1 MSAYVLGIDQSTQG
15 TKALLFD
22 AAGRIAGRADLTHRQ
37 IVNGQ
42 GWVSH
47 DLQEI
52 YRNTVR
58 CVKALL
64 ASAGTDGKNIAVAGI
79 SNQRETACAW
89 DASTGESVCGAVV
102 WQCARAAD
110 VCARIERENPGVR
123 DMVRAKTGLALSP
136 YFTAAKFAW
145 ILENVP
151 AAQCALEKGNLRLGT
166 VDSYLVWNLTRG
178 RVFRT
183 DCSNAARTQL
193 FDIRALRWDSDLCR
207 VFGVPEGCLPEV
219 VSSDGDFGTTDFGGA
234 LDHAVPVRCVMGDSN
249 GALFGQDCRR
259 PGGIKCTYGT
269 GSSVMM
275 NTGAKPAAAE
285 NLSVSLAWT
294 LRGETAYVLEGNVN
308 HSGAVISWMQHDL
321 RLFDSAAES
330 AALSLGANPAD
341 KTFLVPA
348 FSGLGAPYWDSGAR
362 AVFCGMSRTTG
373 RAELVRAG
381 LESIAQQVTDIL
393 ETMRRESG
401 LAAECM
407 RADGGAAK
415 NAVLMQ
421 MQSDLAPVRVEA
433 SNVEELSGMG
443 VAYAAG
449 IAEGIYDG
457 KTIFSVAERTAYE
470 PRMPKE
476 KRRERRDGWAAAVRC
491 ARLR

>member
-1 MSAYVLGIDQSTQG
+1 MGAYVLGIDQSTQG

-22 AAGRIAGRADLTHRQ
+22 GSGRFVGRADLPHRQ
-37 IVNGQ
+37 IVNAR

-47 DLQEI
+47 DLAEI

-58 CVKALL
+58 CVRNLL
-64 ASAGTDGKNIAVAGI
+64 AETGIRGAEIAAAGI

-89 DASTGESVCGAVV
+89 DASTGEPVCDAVV

-110 VCARIERENPGVR
+110 VCARTERENPGIRDTVR
-123 DMVRAKTGLALSP
+123 ERTGLELSP

-151 AAQCALEKGNLRLGT
+151 AARRALNNGTLRLGT
-166 VDSYLVWNLTRG
+166 VDSYLLWKLTEG

-193 FDIRALRWDSDLCR
+193 FDIRKLAWDPDLCAL
-207 VFGVPEGCLPEV
+207 FGVPEECLPEPV
-219 VSSDGDFGTTDFGGA
+219 ASDGNFGTSDFGGA
-234 LDHAVPVRCVMGDSN
+234 LENPVPVRCVMGDSN

-259 PGGIKCTYGT
+259 PGTIKCTYGT

-275 NTGAKPAAAE
+275 NTGAAPARAE
-285 NLSVSLAWT
+285 KLSVSLAWRIGGGT
-294 LRGETAYVLEGNVN
+294 QYVLEGNVN
-308 HSGAVISWMQHDL
+308 NSGAVISWMKRDL
-321 RLFDSAAES
+321 GLIGSAAES
-330 AALSLGANPAD
+330 ADLARRANPAD
-341 KTFLVPA
+341 RTCLVPA
-348 FSGLGAPYWDSGAR
+348 FTGLGAPYWDSGAR

-381 LESIAQQVTDIL
+381 LESIAQQVTDVL
-393 ETMRRESG
+393 ETMRGETG
-401 LAAECM
+401 FAAGCV
-407 RADGGAAK
+407 RTDGGASK
-415 NAVLMQ
+415 NEVLMQ
-421 MQSDLAPVRVEA
+421 MQSDLAGCRIEVVKA
-433 SNVEELSGMG
+433 AELSGTG

-449 IAEGIYDG
+449 IAEGIYDEDALFAG
-457 KTIFSVAERTAYE
+457 PERTVYT
-470 PRMPKE
+470 PRMTE
-476 KRRERRDGWAAAVRC
+476 EERTERRRGWETAVRC